1 MGNESSS
8 NRKSARSRKKRNS
21 PRDNMDV
28 SIGASGPMGGATS
41 SNRNNGD
48 RGKPT
53 PPAMQTSVE
62 SFDRAP
68 YPNKPKNNDNNNWD
82 PGMITSG
89 ITNVKERYHINPQE

>member
-1 MGNESSS
+1 MDMSVDATEAMGGTASSS
-8 NRKSARSRKKRNS
+8 SPINS
-21 PRDNMDV
+21 
-28 SIGASGPMGGATS
+28 
-41 SNRNNGD
+41 GD

-68 YPNKPKNNDNNNWD
+68 YPNKPKHNNNNNWD

>member
-8 NRKSARSRKKRNS
+8 TRKSARSRKKRNS
-21 PRDNMDV
+21 PRDMDI
-28 SIGASGPMGGATS
+28 SNDATEPMGVAAS
-41 SNRNNGD
+41 SPRNNSD